1 MNMCTNWIIPFI
13 AGVFVG
19 QEIQE
24 APKVR
29 PYLEAGVKKIMDI
42 SREIYE
48 NAQANKTSPSSK
60 VAELNVDNEK
70 KTWWSLYNRT
80 KGKED

>member
-1 MNMCTNWIIPFI
+1 MCTNWILPFV

-29 PYLEAGVKKIMDI
+29 PYIEAGIRKVMEISKDI
-42 SREIYE
+42 FQNVQHQSEKSSDP
-48 NAQANKTSPSSK
+48 NASNAPDD
-60 VAELNVDNEK
+60 ER
-70 KTWWSLYNRT
+70 KTWWSN
-80 KGKED
+80 KGKKKET